1 MKTLVSSWQVQ
12 TCSWLRS
19 HINATSKPDFAN
31 PFCSLLQPAYN
42 IYIYIN
48 IYTHNIYT
56 HNIYIYIYIYTYI
69 HTAYIWLY
77 IYIWKYLCV
86 FFWFI
91 LGIFYRNVFFRLA
104 NLLLLF
110 IIQALSSVQLLP
122 AGPGRWGPTLRR
134 YALRRRHV
142 LGQKKRWGM
151 GEMFHLIGYYNLN
164 IYIYTHIYI

>member
-42 IYIYIN
+42 IYILIYIHI
-48 IYTHNIYT
+48 IYTYT
-56 HNIYIYIYIYTYI
+56 YIYIHTYSIYLI
-69 HTAYIWLY
+69 

-142 LGQKKRWGM
+142 LGQKKKM
-151 GEMFHLIGYYNLN
+151 GNGGDVSSYWIL
-164 IYIYTHIYI
+164 